1 MKIPYFCCIG
11 AELKRYAKD
20 FDFMNQV
27 YLYKVPA
34 DDTMEEVL
42 AQDYFQAVAD
52 TVLQDDIV
60 YIYEPTTEMLYTCH
74 FNKQNGHITAE
85 QMSNNIPSLTPDKI
99 LISDATGHIT
109 AGDVSLDF
117 VKNKLTDLEN
127 DKVNIDGSSTMTG
140 PLKFKAGSFSG
151 AIAGGLGDG
160 ISIYKLKAD
169 GTIDSEVASL
179 TKTNGFTPGTTN
191 AQNIGSPTL
200 KWKDAHIA
208 RVITS
213 VINNGHDIAVPV
225 TNSAD
230 TLALKSEV
238 DNAANSGRMITDTG
252 VWYAKMYSA
261 STVPTGAEYDGKNYA
276 DFSQTDGEGNPVIKI
291 YTGASGAWTLT
302 DTITP
307 PANYDGYVPVT
318 KKIWDIVEQTGQQ
331 GGRVLWNHQSKEFT
345 PYPNIVDL
353 SNVATTNLDNLTPT
367 GEAKFTAKANT
378 DMDNLTSTGQNI
390 ANWSSNVSNCI
401 TKIPQD
407 IKLELN
413 NGTLTLKAGSK
424 VYVPN
429 GPGVFDEI
437 TIINDVSDI
446 PSMGTATALL
456 FVSANVT
463 SLQWRVVSNCGSGT
477 TDAGTS
483 GTTFYNTS
491 SNQIVSHNIGG
502 DVQVSFPL
510 AIISSSNGTI
520 TSINQVFNGF
530 GYIGSSAFVL
540 PGVKGLIPNR
550 RNADGT
556 LKSTEISTTEVQVV
570 IPDTP
575 LSLDVGIILEPQSRK
590 ISYIGGYYYDEKQN
604 INLDSGVERPCCY
617 VGSCTLTNS
626 VISNFKINSV
636 FHAVDYNEADFVV
649 DFQRP
654 TAANNYVWYRKY
666 KSGWVEQGCA
676 AAQTGGNGVQVTFP
690 IPLNTSND
698 YNVTLTMLNN
708 DTSNVPY
715 ILCYYDQQSTGI
727 KVTSRYANSVVARDF
742 NWMVCGIA
750 AN

>member
-27 YLYKVPA
+27 YLYKVPT
-34 DDTMEEVL
+34 DDTMEEVF

-85 QMSNNIPSLTPDKI
+85 QMSNNIPSLTPGKI

-140 PLKFKAGSFSG
+140 PLKFRAGSFSG

-160 ISIYKLKAD
+160 ISIYKLRAD

-200 KWKDAHIA
+200 KWKDAHVA
-208 RVITS
+208 RVITA
-213 VINNGHDIAVPV
+213 VLNNGYDIAVPV
-225 TNSAD
+225 TNGPD

-238 DNAANSGRMITDTG
+238 DNAANSGRMITDQG
-252 VWYAKMYSA
+252 VWYAKMYAA
-261 STVPTGAEYDGKNYA
+261 STVPTGEEYDGTNYA
-276 DFSQTDGEGNPVIKI
+276 DFSQTDGDGNPVIKI

-331 GGRVLWNHQSKEFT
+331 GGRVLWNHQSKQFT
-345 PYPNIVDL
+345 PYPSIVDL
-353 SNVATTNLDNLTPT
+353 SDVAT
-367 GEAKFTAKANT
+367 T
-378 DMDNLTSTGQNI
+378 DMDNLTSTGKNI

-401 TKIPQD
+401 TYIPQD

-413 NGTLTLKAGSK
+413 AGVLTLKAGSK

-429 GPGVFDEI
+429 GVGVFDEFVIANDFTI
-437 TIINDVSDI
+437 TN
-446 PSMGTATALL
+446 TATNTL
-456 FVSANVT
+456 FIFYDKSAN
-463 SLQWRVVSNCGSGT
+463 LLRLRYSNQVYSGT
-477 TDAGTS
+477 TAPTS
-483 GTTFYNTS
+483 EQNEVWYDTTNNIIKFSADYGS
-491 SNQIVSHNIGG
+491 SWSRQY
-502 DVQVSFPL
+502 SFPICICKSDTTG
-510 AIISSSNGTI
+510 IISI
-520 TSINQVFNGF
+520 DQVFNGF
-530 GYIGSSAFVL
+530 GYIGSTVFAL
-540 PGVKGLIPNR
+540 PGFKGLAPNG
-550 RNADGT
+550 RNADGSLHNNT
-556 LKSTEISTTEVQVV
+556 VSVTSVITAQIGAYDTYVVLSNSALYFYGYNVTVYLKDENRLY
-570 IPDTP
+570 DTYANVYVP
-575 LSLDVGIILEPQSRK
+575 TDRFIAGQLTQT
-590 ISYIGGYYYDEKQN
+590 
-604 INLDSGVERPCCY
+604 SGVVKSFTPKTSFR
-617 VGSCTLTNS
+617 
-626 VISNFKINSV
+626 
-636 FHAVDYNEADFVV
+636 AVDYNDSEYIANCAMPSENSVPVTLGASGASYKAPANGYFN
-649 DFQRP
+649 FRGMG
-654 TAANNYVWYRKY
+654 TAFGQYAYIGDPYYSGVAYERTTHGNNDWIVGTIPVRKGQTIIINYNTGANNALY
-666 KSGWVEQGCA
+666 
-676 AAQTGGNGVQVTFP
+676 F
-690 IPLNTSND
+690 
-698 YNVTLTMLNN
+698 
-708 DTSNVPY
+708 
-715 ILCYYDQQSTGI
+715 I
-727 KVTSRYANSVVARDF
+727 KAE
-742 NWMVCGIA
+742 GEI
-750 AN
+750 